1 MKYSFHGFM
10 TFNDLIDNTRH
21 KDSPLGELSALSR
34 TYATDLSYFT
44 KDDIPGTR
52 LIGYRSKTDNTDD
65 VDVPLNVRD
74 LCLRLGSWLEAKA
87 TDRTIG
93 TNNTTNRQ
101 IIQAEF
107 SQLIKD
113 VKLGRVVTVK
123 TLYLPQ
129 FIEFKLVDT
138 SAYEESTVKI
148 WFSDP
153 AFRAQYPFYEIRVI
167 PISDNVD
174 DFFNDF
180 DYVKGMKAKLN
191 LEVLHDKVN
200 KLREES
206 PFTMIKTYN
215 YEWNGAT
222 TDEKIMI
229 PWTILIYGGIGENL
243 DIIKKTLVDYI
254 LANSKHSR
262 KEWEAKFP
270 DLFVPTEYV
279 IAPVWTVPSV
289 PGYRTIASMFSP
301 TLKYADMLP
310 FAKEAMDGYEEA
322 HIQANM
328 EISASLFKSL
338 SFLVTGNPLNR
349 LAPISWYSFY
359 PQYALIASRTDD
371 FNRMD
376 ARHQR
381 MVLVLNELLL
391 AAENTTP
398 DTDTGLRLT
407 KLYRGNILYVSLVHE
422 NVQWLCVCKY
432 NYTAGILKGT
442 PKYAIHGSDN
452 VPNLANDE
460 VVRTG
465 EES

>member
-52 LIGYRSKTDNTDD
+52 LIGYRSKTDNKDD
-65 VDVPLNVRD
+65 VDVPLNVRE
-74 LCLRLGSWLEAKA
+74 LCLKVGRWLETKA

-93 TNNTTNRQ
+93 TNNITNRQ
-101 IIQAEF
+101 TIQAEF
-107 SQLIKD
+107 SNSIKD
-113 VKLGRVVTVK
+113 IKLGRVVTVK
-123 TLYLPQ
+123 NLYLPQ

-138 SAYEESTVKI
+138 AAYEESTIKI

-180 DYVKGMKAKLN
+180 DHVKGMKAKLN

-200 KLREES
+200 RLREES

-222 TDEKIMI
+222 TDEKVMI

-254 LANSKHSR
+254 LKNSKKSR
-262 KEWEAKFP
+262 QEWEAKFP

-301 TLKYADMLP
+301 TLKYKDMLS
-310 FAKEAMDGYEEA
+310 FAKEAMDGYKEE

-338 SFLVTGNPLNR
+338 SFLVAGNPLNR

-376 ARHQR
+376 ARHQQ
-381 MVLVLNELLL
+381 MALVLNELLL

-407 KLYRGNILYVSLVHE
+407 KLYRGKILYVSLVHE

-432 NYTAGILKGT
+432 NYTSGILNGT
-442 PKYAIHGSDN
+442 PKYTIHGSDS

-460 VVRTG
+460 VVRDG

>member
-52 LIGYRSKTDNTDD
+52 LIGYRSKIDNTDD
-65 VDVPLNVRD
+65 VDVPLNVRE

-93 TNNTTNRQ
+93 TNNITNRQ

-107 SQLIKD
+107 SQFIKD

-138 SAYEESTVKI
+138 SAYEESTIKI

-200 KLREES
+200 RLREES

-215 YEWNGAT
+215 YEWNGT
-222 TDEKIMI
+222 TNDEKIMI

-254 LANSKHSR
+254 LENSKHSR

-279 IAPVWTVPSV
+279 IAPLWTVPSV

-301 TLKYADMLP
+301 TLKYVDMLP
-310 FAKEAMDGYEEA
+310 FAKEAMNGYEKGF
-322 HIQANM
+322 IQENM

-376 ARHQR
+376 ARHQS

-432 NYTAGILKGT
+432 NYTAGILRGT
-442 PKYAIHGSDN
+442 PKYTIHGSDN